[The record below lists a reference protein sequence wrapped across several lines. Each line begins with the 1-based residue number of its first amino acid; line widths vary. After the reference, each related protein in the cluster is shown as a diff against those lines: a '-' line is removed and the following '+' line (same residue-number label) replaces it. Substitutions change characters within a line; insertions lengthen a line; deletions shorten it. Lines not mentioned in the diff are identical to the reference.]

1 MVVSQELKPRI
12 VTLKRPQHH
21 YVSLVAADG
30 SMLGLD
36 DDGRPALFDEAD
48 DRVIWDRTTEGVH
61 HVATGRH
68 LAVDTA
74 NDTCNV
80 TVGSDEVSLRFGHGP
95 EKLPSEYLEH
105 LRREGWACLNS
116 ILPEQIVERLER
128 VACTGPY
135 EQCEQNNDMPKIC
148 QDAAVG
154 MAVAEPVS
162 LWVLR
167 AYLQTRDI
175 HLGHPPG
182 FNVLPPETLAQA
194 GRRWHS
200 DIPYTPSSS
209 PQPVFARM
217 GPPKA
222 CNRNTFVSDFSHL
235 NGATMFT
242 PGSHLVDSGPPD
254 EWNAALENG
263 ELPYSGPEATVL
275 EAPSGEHDPL
285 RRENLAPGRLQS
297 ERPQAGHDGDE
308 LRHAGRGAQA
318 GYQARRQTP
327 APGAGLPG
335 AEREGTARRDG
346 PADEGAGYRGE
357 PVGSG
362 ATARGQ
368 LGIAPQVNVSRY
380 SLDPHSLE
388 PPSEM
393 QSNPGRR
400 GPAKR

>member
-1 MVVSQELKPRI
+1 MTDSQELEPRI

-36 DDGRPALFDEAD
+36 DDGHPALFDEAD

-68 LAVDTA
+68 LAVDSG

-105 LRREGWACLNS
+105 LRREGWVCLNS

-128 VACTGPY
+128 VACTGSY

-209 PQPVFARM
+209 PQPVFPRM

-254 EWNAALENG
+254 EWNAALAND

-275 EAPSGEHDPL
+275 EAPSGSMILYDARTWH
-285 RRENLAPGRLQS
+285 R
-297 ERPQAGHDGDE
+297 
-308 LRHAGRGAQA
+308 A
-318 GYQARRQTP
+318 GYNRSDHKRGMMATNYATPDVVPKRDTRPACKRLHQSQVYQELNAREQ
-327 APGAGLPG
+327 
-335 AEREGTARRDG
+335 RDVTDLLMKV
-346 PADEGAGYRGE
+346 PDFAA
-357 PVGSG
+357 
-362 ATARGQ
+362 
-368 LGIAPQVNVSRY
+368 SR
-380 SLDPHSLE
+380 
-388 PPSEM
+388 
-393 QSNPGRR
+393 
-400 GPAKR
+400 